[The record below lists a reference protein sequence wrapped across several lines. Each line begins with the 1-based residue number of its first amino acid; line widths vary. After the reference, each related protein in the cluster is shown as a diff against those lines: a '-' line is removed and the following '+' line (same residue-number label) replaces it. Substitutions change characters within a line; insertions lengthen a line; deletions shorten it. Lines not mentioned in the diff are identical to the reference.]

1 MSELAI
7 SRGISLQRI
16 GAMILRYWYLL
27 LSSWPRLLELMY
39 WPILQVIT
47 WGFLQSYIAQNAGF
61 FARAGGTL
69 IGAVIL
75 WDILFRGQLGFSVSF
90 LEEMWARNLGN
101 LMMSPLKPIEFL
113 LALMVMSL
121 IRLAL
126 GVIPMTLLALYVFDF
141 NFYGLG
147 LPAIA
152 FFCNL
157 IFTSWAVGIFVS
169 GLVLRNGLGAESIVW
184 TLMFA
189 LLPLA
194 CVYYLPRECAAAV
207 AAARRLVR
215 AADLCV
221 RRPARAAHRSR
232 LPRRSDAVGARH
244 QRGAAGGFICIIH
257 CPFEQRPPS
266 RLPARRRRIGQF
278 PVDLRAVR
286 SNSSV
291 DIAIC
296 ALTRCYAFVTM
307 LRRKTG
313 V

>member
-1 MSELAI
+1 MSELALH
-7 SRGISLQRI
+7 RGISFRRV

-113 LALMVMSL
+113 LALMAMSL
-121 IRLAL
+121 IRLAI
-126 GVIPMTLLALYVFDF
+126 GVFPMTMLALFLFHF
-141 NFYGLG
+141 NVYSLG
-147 LPAIA
+147 LPLIA

-157 IFTSWAVGIFVS
+157 IFTSWSVGVFVS

-194 CVYYLPRECAAAV
+194 CVYYPVRVLPHWLQYVAWSLPPTYVFEGMRALLMEHVFRTDLMVSALAINAV
-207 AAARRLVR
+207 LLVASFSAFLALLRSARRQGSL
-215 AADLCV
+215 L
-221 RRPARAAHRSR
+221 
-232 LPRRSDAVGARH
+232 
-244 QRGAAGGFICIIH
+244 AGG
-257 CPFEQRPPS
+257 E
-266 RLPARRRRIGQF
+266 
-278 PVDLRAVR
+278 
-286 SNSSV
+286 
-291 DIAIC
+291 
-296 ALTRCYAFVTM
+296 
-307 LRRKTG
+307 
-313 V
+313 